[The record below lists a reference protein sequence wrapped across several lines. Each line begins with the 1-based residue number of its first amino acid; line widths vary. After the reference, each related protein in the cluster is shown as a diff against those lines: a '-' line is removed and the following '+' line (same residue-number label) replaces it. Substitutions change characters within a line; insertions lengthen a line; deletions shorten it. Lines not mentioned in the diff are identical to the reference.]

1 MHPETIIALARISEL
16 KRELSQ
22 PMLQH
27 QYVAIQRRIAAGR
40 ARRRAAV
47 NNVRRAIRMVAGGV
61 RTGRTVATT

>member
-1 MHPETIIALARISEL
+1 MHPETIFALARISEL

-47 NNVRRAIRMVAGGV
+47 NHVRRAIRMVAGGV